1 MIVELLVN
9 LITALVKV
17 IFFWIN
23 LPRAPQA
30 AKDAISTYFD
40 MVFNNLGFI
49 NFFVNISTLKTIAI
63 SAIAIITFVKL
74 YKISMW
80 IYHKLPIS
88 SNQTDLNMF
97 GYYDICPQ

>member
-17 IFFWIN
+17 IFIWIN
-23 LPRAPQA
+23 LPRSPQA

-49 NFFVNISTLKTIAI
+49 NFFVNRL
-63 SAIAIITFVKL
+63 L
-74 YKISMW
+74 
-80 IYHKLPIS
+80 
-88 SNQTDLNMF
+88 
-97 GYYDICPQ
+97 